1 MNYIITSR
9 AERRNA
15 AIVEV
20 YTKIDDKASLL
31 FNIGTKRVDYGKFR
45 VGSDIYS

>member
-1 MNYIITSR
+1 MNHIITSR

-15 AIVEV
+15 AIVKV
-20 YTKIDDKASLL
+20 SKIDDKTSFL
-31 FNIGTKRVDYGKFR
+31 FNICTKRVDYGKFR

>member
-1 MNYIITSR
+1 MNRIITSR

-20 YTKIDDKASLL
+20 SKIDDKASLL
-31 FNIGTKRVDYGKFR
+31 FNIGTKRQDYGKFR